1 MNFSG
6 FFTRFGPHIG
16 LFTEIP
22 LLYPLASN
30 QSLSFDRAPLVA
42 ETFNTLGLG
51 CLGGLDL
58 FSLNFLNLLNLLN
71 FQ

>member
-42 ETFNTLGLG
+42 ETEL
-51 CLGGLDL
+51 
-58 FSLNFLNLLNLLN
+58 
-71 FQ
+71 